1 MKKMKIVSPCLT
13 GIRGKS
19 ACGNLQSRKNMI
31 YRGSSIREVCLP
43 FRLRNGPRIVFLA
56 FHGICPKKES
66 PGKGAFRG
74 FITTSKFL
82 LQAQQSVCFVLA
94 GRKYAL
100 RGYSQPYWLAV
111 GVSFLHIAVVECFLK

>member
-1 MKKMKIVSPCLT
+1 MLNRDTGEVSVWELT
-13 GIRGKS
+13 IQKEYDIRKV
-19 ACGNLQSRKNMI
+19 
-31 YRGSSIREVCLP
+31 YLP

-100 RGYSQPYWLAV
+100 RGYSRPYWLAV
-111 GVSFLHIAVVECFLK
+111 GVSFLHIAVVECFFK